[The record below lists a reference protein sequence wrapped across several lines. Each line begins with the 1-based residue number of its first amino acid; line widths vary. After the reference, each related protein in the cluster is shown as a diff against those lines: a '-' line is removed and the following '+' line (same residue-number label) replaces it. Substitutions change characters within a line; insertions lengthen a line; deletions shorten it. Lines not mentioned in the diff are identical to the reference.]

1 MRQGSVSD
9 GWALLT
15 GMLWLE
21 LLEWLVSSQMCG
33 GGVVGCVV
41 QSLRVLRSPVVRS
54 RARSFLLSSC
64 FVMTSGSC
72 SSAMSS

>member
-1 MRQGSVSD
+1 MV
-9 GWALLT
+9 

-21 LLEWLVSSQMCG
+21 LLDGLVSSQMCG

-41 QSLRVLRSPVVRS
+41 QNLKVLRTPVVRS
-54 RARSFLLSSC
+54 CARSFLLSSC
-64 FVMTSGSC
+64 FAMTDGSC